1 MDFNFF
7 FLLKEKE
14 KNEENEDNKDKIE
27 YELKLRDFNID
38 GILHDFR
45 FYMLC
50 GFYLIYLIIQFV
62 TGFRQFIKLQN
73 FRDIL
78 SNNIENRFS
87 IIFHGKAWHE
97 DHSSRN
103 TKNVVTYDRKIKYDF
118 KSGADFSTII
128 IDSESIKNKSY
139 FDLEIEIEYI
149 CLDDKTK
156 KNHDNYY
163 KDLYDLTK
171 SMDKEF
177 SFEKIVDIPKTH
189 SKNII
194 SLTNSLIIYIDR
206 ILFIIFIFLS
216 LGIIYKYFINC
227 RIYEQH
233 IKIIKVISNHYDL
246 TGSDS
251 FFIIHPF
258 VKLNE
263 EKIKFNRNLYTLKN
277 SNDLEIIY
285 SKEENPLTN
294 EMNKYISNNNKLIKS
309 YENILIYDEEFK

>member
-1 MDFNFF
+1 MGKCFLNNHLEGENAASLSFASSF
-7 FLLKEKE
+7 LLWIFIYIFLLKEKE

-27 YELKLRDFNID
+27 YELKLRDFDID
-38 GILHDFR
+38 EILHDIR
-45 FYMLC
+45 FYLLC
-50 GFYLIYLIIQFV
+50 GSYVFYLITQFV

-78 SNNIENRFS
+78 SNNIENKFS

-97 DHSSRN
+97 DHSSKN
-103 TKNVVTYDRKIKYDF
+103 TKNVVTYDRKIIYDF

-163 KDLYDLTK
+163 KKYYDLTK

-206 ILFIIFIFLS
+206 ILLIIF
-216 LGIIYKYFINC
+216 YF
-227 RIYEQH
+227 
-233 IKIIKVISNHYDL
+233 
-246 TGSDS
+246 
-251 FFIIHPF
+251 F
-258 VKLNE
+258 VL
-263 EKIKFNRNLYTLKN
+263 R
-277 SNDLEIIY
+277 
-285 SKEENPLTN
+285 
-294 EMNKYISNNNKLIKS
+294 YIL
-309 YENILIYDEEFK
+309 